1 MHCVLC
7 TTSSGAANPVSALE
21 NVAVLSCSKFITIQL
36 LHLEH
41 VLGCKYLF
49 FLLLLIHSTPF
60 QLIKQLGYSHS
71 LVLNVH
77 FIKSQVGLG
86 WNGP

>member
-41 VLGCKYLF
+41 VLG
-49 FLLLLIHSTPF
+49 
-60 QLIKQLGYSHS
+60 
-71 LVLNVH
+71 
-77 FIKSQVGLG
+77 
-86 WNGP
+86 